1 MKKLLIAIGL
11 AAFTLSAQAQT
22 TTNIS
27 YRVIVET
34 VTAGVTNSVTTN
46 FRYDYGTKKDALK
59 VDGFALAFAQYKAAG
74 GAQDFGGWLKI
85 DIGDRAKAYQDAKQ
99 ASDNAALLAKL
110 QALLTTSPDLLSAS
124 DLTSLNTIAAKA
136 P

>member
-1 MKKLLIAIGL
+1 MKTLFAIAML
-11 AAFTLSAQAQT
+11 CFAVSASAQT
-22 TTNIS
+22 STNID

-34 VTAGVTNSVTTN
+34 VSGGATNKVTTN
-46 FRYDYGTKKDALK
+46 FRYDASNKKDGLK
-59 VDGFALAFAQYKAAG
+59 IDGLALAFAQYAAAG

-85 DIGDRAKAYQDAKQ
+85 DTGDRAKAYADAKQ

-110 QALLTTSPDLLSAS
+110 TSLLTTNPDLLSNA
-124 DLTSLNTIAAKA
+124 DITSLNTIAAKA